1 MSYSEEYDE
10 EKRAFY
16 ANDWGTTIPLEICK
30 QRIAEIDAAKSSSS
44 YSSYSRTSDHYECNF
59 EDNNCL
65 SYTPM
70 TLQQAIEHAKAK
82 AQELGDC
89 KCAKEHLQLAKWLTE
104 LYAYKYGKDKYK
116 VGDFV
121 SYWGFKYKVTASLG
135 NNNYIITDTSDCR
148 KRRCVNEK
156 ELYPYTG

>member
-16 ANDWGTTIPLEICK
+16 ANDWGTTIPREICK
-30 QRIAEIDAAKSSSS
+30 QRITEIDAAKGSSSS
-44 YSSYSRTSDHYECNF
+44 HSSYSRTSNHCECNS
-59 EDNNCL
+59 EDNCL
-65 SYTPM
+65 SDTPM

-104 LYAYKYGKDKYK
+104 LYAYKYEKDKYK
-116 VGDFV
+116 VGDIV
-121 SYWGFKYKVTASLG
+121 SYWGFKYRVTASIG
-135 NNNYIITDTSDCR
+135 NNNYIITDAHDCR
-148 KRRCVNEK
+148 KQRYVNE
-156 ELYPYTG
+156 EALDPYTD